1 MINSKRKGFTL
12 IELLVVI
19 AIIAIL
25 AAMLLPAL
33 SKSKFRAK
41 VTNCVSNYR
50 QWGVMGAM
58 YSGEFRDYLP
68 GYGMAPQGGAG
79 NVWDVSGDFVPTMG
93 AYGLTAQ
100 MWFCPVRNDEYTA
113 AVNYNGGKPV
123 ATLSDVTNYMYQL
136 VKAGGLY
143 VMNHNLWVY
152 RKAVGFISVI
162 PDPTVGPTGP
172 TIPNTDLAMYGPPQ
186 KATDMGSKY
195 IPFISDAC
203 FSGYGTAASV
213 NVNDIN
219 LNAANNFATA
229 KKYSGH
235 VYAGQLVSVNM
246 VFADGHVST
255 HTKQQIRGS
264 YLVSGAAGWFY

>member
-1 MINSKRKGFTL
+1 MINSKRKAFTL

-41 VTNCVSNYR
+41 VTNCTSNYR
-50 QWGVMGAM
+50 QWGVMAAM
-58 YSGEFRDYLP
+58 YSGEFKDYLP
-68 GYGMAPQGGAG
+68 GFGMAPQGGAG
-79 NVWDVSGDFVPTMG
+79 NIWDVSGDFVPSMG

-100 MWFCPVRNDEYTA
+100 MWFCPVRSDEYQA
-113 AVNYNGGKPV
+113 AVNYNGGRPV
-123 ATLSDVTNYMYQL
+123 ATLTDVTNYMYQL

-152 RKAVGFISVI
+152 RTIPGFISKI
-162 PDPTVGPTGP
+162 PDPSYATV
-172 TIPNTDLAMYGPPQ
+172 NTDLAIYGAPQ
-186 KATDMGSKY
+186 KATDMASKY
-195 IPFISDAC
+195 VPFISDAC
-203 FSGYGTAASV
+203 YSGYGTTASV

-219 LNAANNFATA
+219 INAANNFLAA

-246 VFADGHVST
+246 VFADGHVAT
-255 HTKQQIRGS
+255 HTKAQIRCS
-264 YLVSGAAGWFY
+264 YFVSGAAGWYY